1 MVTRNEGDGS
11 MGGAVRPTKCVEVPH
26 MTQEPNEEERFPR
39 DFELPIEP
47 HDPED
52 TDQTASDKEEEML
65 FVDGE
70 TTISGHLAD
79 MLPDP
84 GISFLLTGSGDPPAK
99 GISLSQE
106 DSLVISSTISLYSSY
121 VEYIRETDPE
131 LHKRALAYSSETVDL
146 HPSVV
151 LTDQEGNPLERF
163 RDPEDGDDDED
174 DGYDDE
180 EDRR

>member
-11 MGGAVRPTKCVEVPH
+11 IGGALRPTKCVKVSH
-26 MTQEPNEEERFPR
+26 MTQEPNEEERLPR

-52 TDQTASDKEEEML
+52 TDQTAPDKEKEMF

-70 TTISGHLAD
+70 TTISGHLEG
-79 MLPDP
+79 MIQDP
-84 GISFLLTGSGDPPAK
+84 GISFLLTGSGDPPPK

-106 DSLVISSTISLYSSY
+106 GSLVISSTISLYSSY
-121 VEYIRETDPE
+121 VEYIRETEPE
-131 LHKRALAYSSETVDL
+131 LHKRALAYSSDTVDL

-151 LTDQEGNPLERF
+151 LTDQEGTPLERF
-163 RDPEDGDDDED
+163 RDPEDGDNED